1 MKRPLA
7 SRAALLSL
15 GIASLLGIAG
25 AAAATTLDL
34 APKQDNTL
42 IETPIGN
49 SNGAG
54 DGIYVGRVGTNG
66 GGTRRRGLI
75 AFDVSTI
82 PPGSTI
88 NSVTLTL
95 EMEQSHDGINRG
107 ITLHRASASW
117 GEAGSNGSGTGG
129 VAQTN
134 DATWLFRFFNTQAW
148 ATPGGDFAAGAS
160 AFQLVSDIGTY
171 TWNDTGMATDVQSW
185 VDTPASNFGWELVG
199 DESTIFTVK
208 KFYSRQGFVPP
219 KLSIDFTSTAGVP
232 PGPVAGAVWFAQPWP
247 APATGRVNLSYTLPR
262 AASVSL
268 SIHDAMGRVVR
279 RLAAGSAEPSGR
291 RETVW
296 DGRTDTGAP
305 AAPGLY
311 LAHLVVDQ
319 LAFDR
324 RIALLR

>member
-1 MKRPLA
+1 MC
-7 SRAALLSL
+7 L
-15 GIASLLGIAG
+15 GGPT
-25 AAAATTLDL
+25 AATTLDL

-42 IETPIGN
+42 IETPVGN

-54 DGIYVGRVGTNG
+54 DGIFVGRVGLNG
-66 GGTRRRGLI
+66 GSTKRRGMI
-75 AFDVSTI
+75 EFDVSAI
-82 PPGSTI
+82 PAGSTI

-107 ITLHRASASW
+107 ITLHRANNSW
-117 GEAGSNGSGTGG
+117 GEAGSIGAGSGAA
-129 VAQTN
+129 AQTS
-134 DATWLFRFFNTQAW
+134 DATWLFRFYNTQAW

-160 AFQLVSDIGTY
+160 AFQLVGDIGTY

-185 VDTPASNFGWELVG
+185 VDVPTSNFGWELIG
-199 DESTIFTVK
+199 DESTNYTVK
-208 KFYSRQGFVPP
+208 KFYSREGFVPP

-232 PGPVAGAVWFAQPWP
+232 PGPVAGAVWFAEPWP

-262 AASVSL
+262 AANVSL

-279 RLAAGSAEPSGR
+279 RLEAGSAEPSGR

-296 DGRTDTGAP
+296 DGRTDAGAP

-311 LAHLVVDQ
+311 LARLVVDHI
-319 LAFDR
+319 AFER